1 MQPEILARAEY
12 VLAQY
17 AVCLIIGNGHF
28 KALDSQ
34 GILRADV
41 DIALLGACGYAG
53 DYHALDH
60 SVRIAFHDRTIHEC
74 AGVAL
79 VAVAD
84 NVFDGC
90 ILVSGNLRPL
100 LAGREACAASAAQ
113 TGVGNFGDYLVGGHV
128 KQRLFKGGVAADG
141 NVFLN
146 AFRVYVSAVLKSNAG
161 LLLIEGD
168 ILLTNIALAVLMVN
182 KAVDDLVVENGLFY
196 YLLAVV
202 NRDLYVQKPHRLY
215 AHERTHL
222 AEAVAA
228 AVLEADRFVVRFVL

>member
-1 MQPEILARAEY
+1 MY
-12 VLAQY
+12 
-17 AVCLIIGNGHF
+17 
-28 KALDSQ
+28 
-34 GILRADV
+34 
-41 DIALLGACGYAG
+41 
-53 DYHALDH
+53 
-60 SVRIAFHDRTIHEC
+60 
-74 AGVAL
+74 
-79 VAVAD
+79 
-84 NVFDGC
+84 
-90 ILVSGNLRPL
+90 VSGNLRPL

-141 NVFLN
+141 NVLLN

-182 KAVDDLVVENGLFY
+182 KAVDDLIVENGLFY

-228 AVLEADRFVVRFVL
+228 AVLEADRFVVRFVLQNDIDLQSALLHELLHSVVNVQRAAGDTAGAAADDDLLILAFESLFELLAALDKLLSAFNPHEFSASFNSCTSA